1 MQWPEPFSRNASG
14 RFGTLTLIKH
24 TISLD
29 MPVPSQDHYV
39 FHSFP
44 VVY

>member
-1 MQWPEPFSRNASG
+1 MQWPEPLSRNASG
-14 RFGTLTLIKH
+14 RFGALNLIQP